1 MKNTF
6 FVLSFVAAL
15 LLIGNGCN
23 GKKKNLTVDTSTE
36 ETQQVDDKGIAFEV
50 FQRIPKDDLDVVF
63 REKTYTCPEEC
74 YRHFGDSEGNDANA
88 ELYLEN
94 GGNRMFTVD
103 CFPLKGGGWLAMLV
117 NEGCFDGCEQNV
129 KTYVYKDGVLNFAKG
144 MLPMPVMEE
153 MVAYPFLLYG
163 ISDEQISDFKSEWN
177 DRLLYAVMGDDT
189 LCVNV
194 ETLNYEEQFMS
205 VLSTRMYVWD
215 GEEFVPIHNNE
226 AHSYHLIDRDGL
238 GGLHL
243 DDTIPQE
250 LPGLNKRM
258 EGELVVFSRD
268 GEPFFKL
275 HPDGEGKIQAID
287 VYAKDLVY
295 YRGKVGDTL
304 NRLLYKG
311 AAENNAYF
319 KDGNFVV
326 SESLNDVGHGIDYV
340 GPKDAID
347 GAFVEGPIE
356 NPKFKSDATVQFVRI
371 YKLNEWENDT
381 CDMRALREALEDA
394 MLDQGNPI
402 YGINHFE
409 YYREMY
415 NDSCQGWCDS
425 YNYYLHCYPLKSGGF
440 KVYETANWQPGWEEE
455 DSESGFSKISAY
467 VYKNGQLTEVEPE
480 PELNDFPLKEDSYH
494 FSTVSNIYFYD
505 RTMTVS
511 TGFAESGKMQGVEF
525 TWDGTTMRKT
535 YEGTFE
541 N

>member
-6 FVLSFVAAL
+6 FILSFVAAL

-23 GKKKNLTVDTSTE
+23 GKKKNLTGTISTE
-36 ETQQVDDKGIAFEV
+36 ETQQIEDKGIAFEV
-50 FQRIPKDDLDVVF
+50 FQRIPKDDLDEAF
-63 REKTYTCPEEC
+63 REKTYTCPEDC
-74 YRHFGDSEGNDANA
+74 YRHFGNSEGNDADA

-94 GGNRMFTVD
+94 GGNRLFTVD
-103 CFPLKGGGWLAMLV
+103 CFPLKGGGWLTMLV

-144 MLPMPVMEE
+144 MLPMPAMEE

-163 ISDEQISDFKSEWN
+163 ISDEQISEFKSEWN

-205 VLSTRMYVWD
+205 VLSTRMYVWN
-215 GEEFVPIHNNE
+215 GEGFVPIQNNE
-226 AHSYHLIDRDGL
+226 ARTYHLIDRDGL

-258 EGELVVFSRD
+258 EGELVAFNRD

-319 KDGNFVV
+319 KDGNFIV
-326 SESLNDVGHGIDYV
+326 SESFNDVGHGIDYV

-356 NPKFKSDATVQFVRI
+356 NPKFKPDATVQYIRI
-371 YKLNEWENDT
+371 YKYHDWTNDT
-381 CDMRALREALEDA
+381 CDMRVLREAIGDA
-394 MLDQGNPI
+394 MLDQGDPT
-402 YGINHFE
+402 YEVNHFE
-409 YYREMY
+409 YYRELY
-415 NDSCQGWCDS
+415 NEKCEGWCDS
-425 YNYYLHCYPLKSGGF
+425 FSYYLHCYPLKSGGF
-440 KVYETANWQPGWEEE
+440 KVYATSNWQDGWEEE
-455 DSESGFSKISAY
+455 DSDNGFSKISAY
-467 VYKNGQLTEVEPE
+467 IYKNGQLTEVEPE
-480 PELNDFPLKEDSYH
+480 PELNDFPLKKDGYR
-494 FSTVSNIYFYD
+494 FSTVSGVYFYD

-511 TGFAESGKMQGVEF
+511 TGFAENGKMQGVEF